1 MAIVGAS
8 HSVPT
13 STPATTSSNPP
24 EPLYGPTITLDK
36 GASIEWEKATANF
49 GVGGYRYFTQQ
60 AENQL
65 ASDPS
70 IHNNQYETDL
80 YQADYWL
87 GTSVWAQANIAMKQA
102 APLQSQLNAVNEQIK
117 QLTNVIAHLGETGW
131 RPGDAQLIKQLAS
144 LERQKTE
151 LDAHLKPLKSQIENL
166 NSDWQSLQ
174 AQENSY
180 LVNDPA
186 LSGLGS

>member
-13 STPATTSSNPP
+13 STPASTSSNPP

-36 GASIEWEKATANF
+36 GASIEWEKATANL
-49 GVGGYRYFTQQ
+49 GVEGYRYFAAQ

-70 IHNNQYETDL
+70 INNDQYKADL

-87 GTSVWAQANIAMKQA
+87 GTSVWAQTNIAMKTSCSSSIA
-102 APLQSQLNAVNEQIK
+102 AQCC
-117 QLTNVIAHLGETGW
+117 
-131 RPGDAQLIKQLAS
+131 
-144 LERQKTE
+144 
-151 LDAHLKPLKSQIENL
+151 
-166 NSDWQSLQ
+166 
-174 AQENSY
+174 
-180 LVNDPA
+180 
-186 LSGLGS
+186 